1 VSGEARVSE
10 IHLVVIGYGYS
21 AAATVAGLPREF
33 RVTATV
39 RSREKADALKARGID
54 GVVYRGLAP
63 CSGLAERLATATHLL
78 VSAPPNPDGT
88 DPFLA
93 HHGGDLAAAPRLAWI
108 GYYST
113 VGVYGDHGG
122 AWVDEGTP
130 TAPRNARAKARVAVE
145 EAYLAIGS
153 MRRTVVHLI
162 RLGGIYGPGRNTLV
176 GLAEGWQKRIVKPGQ
191 FFSRVHVEDIGGLT
205 RAAMRAPQAGP
216 VLNGVDDEP
225 AAPQDLVVEAAR
237 LMGRAAPPEEAF
249 ETAAL
254 SPMAREFY
262 ADNKRVSNARTKRE
276 TGYAFVYP
284 TYREG
289 LAALAAARDWERPP
303 PEDA

>member
-1 VSGEARVSE
+1 MSDL
-10 IHLVVIGYGYS
+10 HLVVIGYGYS
-21 AAATVAGLPREF
+21 AAATVSGLPPEF

-78 VSAPPNPDGT
+78 VSAPPNEDGT
-88 DPFLA
+88 DPLLA
-93 HHGGDLAAAPRLAWI
+93 HHAGDVAASRHLAWI

-113 VGVYGDHGG
+113 VGVYGDRQGG
-122 AWVDEGTP
+122 WVDEGTP
-130 TAPRNARAKARVAVE
+130 TAPRNARAKARVLAE
-145 EAYLAIGS
+145 EAFLAIGA

-176 GLAEGWQKRIVKPGQ
+176 GLDQGWQKRIEKPGQ
-191 FFSRVHVEDIGGLT
+191 VFSRIHVEDIGGLT
-205 RAAMRAPQAGP
+205 RAAMRSPQAGP

-225 AAPQDLVVEAAR
+225 APPQDLVVEAAR
-237 LMGRAAPPEEAF
+237 LMGRPPPAAVPF

-276 TGYAFVYP
+276 TGYAFQYP

-289 LAALAAARDWERPP
+289 LAALAAARDWERPA